1 MSTIKSSTE
10 HLTLNA
16 DGSGKEIRLQ
26 NDGTQ
31 NVVLDSS
38 GNVGIGT
45 SSPDGTL
52 HLDAGTSSDLV
63 IEKDSAG
70 GAAVRF
76 HNAGSQVSYIQ
87 LDASE
92 DMIHYGG
99 SGVNQ
104 IIYAG
109 GYERLRIDSSG
120 NVGIGTSSP
129 SQELDISSAN
139 PAVRL
144 TDTSTSGL
152 YHEVVSYGN
161 DLRFS
166 ADGGNVEG
174 STNIEFF
181 IDGDEKMRIESNG
194 RIHTNGT
201 VNRTGALNLVGEK
214 GNSYRAVVFEHT
226 NNGGEVG
233 TIITSSSSTAYN
245 TSSDY
250 RLKENVVPMTDSIDR
265 LKLLNPSRFNFIK
278 DADTT
283 VDGFLA
289 HEAQEVV
296 PEAVTGEKD
305 AMTTEEYEVTPAQYE
320 TITIPAVEEELDED
334 GNVVVEAQEERTEE
348 QLVTEAVMGER
359 EVEDYQG
366 IDQSKL
372 VPLLVGALQEAV
384 ARIEQLENA

>member
-16 DGSGKEIRLQ
+16 DGSGKEIKFQ
-26 NDGTQ
+26 ANGTEKAKITSTGVDVTG
-31 NVVLDSS
+31 NVDINNSVPILKLTDTDDSS
-38 GNVGIGT
+38 YSRVYN
-45 SSPDGTL
+45 
-52 HLDAGTSSDLV
+52 
-63 IEKDSAG
+63 SAG
-70 GAAVRF
+70 GL
-76 HNAGSQVSYIQ
+76 Y
-87 LDASE
+87 LDADKGDGVS
-92 DMIHYGG
+92 G
-99 SGVNQ
+99 SVIQFGVDDV
-104 IIYAG
+104 A
-109 GYERLRIDSSG
+109 RMRIDSSG
-120 NVGIGTSSP
+120 NVGIGTDSP
-129 SQELDISSAN
+129 AQELDISSAN